1 MNTMGKRSI
10 VIGAAAS
17 LAFTAALS
25 AVTSTSVS
33 ALESRNRFWGKDRY
47 DTAADIC
54 KNAWTTSDYAV
65 IVRGDEFAD
74 ALCAAPLAQKF
85 NAPILL
91 TEKDSLNPKVKDE
104 LKRLDV
110 KHIIIVGGTGAVS
123 QNVEKQLN
131 AIAPSER
138 IKGSDRY
145 DTSLNIAAKLG
156 VSSSVVLATGEDYAD
171 AISISPIAA
180 MKNMPIILVSS
191 SGLTE
196 AQKNYLSNNNI
207 KKTYVVGGSSII
219 SDEILKQVRGGVRLG
234 GSNRY
239 GTNARIIDEFKNEL
253 NFDNI
258 YAAVGAGSR
267 KDGFADAL
275 SGAPLAAKNSAP
287 IVLTNKSL
295 PPEIGQELK
304 AINGQLSPK
313 TEVTA
318 FGGESAVPDKV
329 IDEIAKDVYITYE
342 DYKDAGSPASITNN
356 LRITAKDAVLNN
368 TAVSGN
374 VYAYGNNAK
383 LIGVTIKGIL
393 FIDPGEDG
401 SAYLENVSADRIK
414 LRSGGTSS
422 IHIKNVTTNS
432 FEVESNDSDKSV
444 RIVAEG
450 SNNIKATVIRSNA
463 ILDASSGSMG
473 DILIDRSSLNNKNIE
488 LSGNFS
494 SAVIVKAAASIKI
507 DGGAKISRIELP
519 EDASGADVNLTGT
532 GEVQDI
538 QVKNNA
544 AKVSV
549 PKGYKVTGKI
559 EAVDKGCIDTED
571 SSLSSK
577 VEVKDPG
584 SMTGSQSGGIS
595 VGPIPSTD
603 NAPAF
608 TSISLKSASG
618 KTANASI
625 TSDTIYL
632 NIPES
637 IKDDDKFT
645 DGSIVISEVLKK
657 VTFNN
662 TISYEPEGGVTSANF
677 ISFIKS
683 HETGGDGISK
693 LTIKKY
699 DGAAITIT
707 DMSGKS
713 ATYTLRVLTT
723 STEMINNGQNVPE
736 DAEINISGTYGPST
750 GTASV
755 SGNLKLSADGT
766 SLSNVN
772 IKGTLTVDPGDNGT
786 VYLKNITANKIEVI
800 SGALNSIHMDGVKAD
815 TLDISHDDT
824 VRIVANNSTK
834 IKATNM
840 RSGGELETADG
851 ILSTFGSVEISS
863 AKDVR
868 LQGNLG
874 TSEINVIGKGS
885 VSINDNSSVGNIRLT
900 ADGATLNLGTGAA
913 AALIDAAGSSASI
926 NFAQNSAADAVNVSG
941 PDARLNLGDG
951 ASVGAVTSSAQNTNV
966 NVDGADAFVG
976 NINVSAGAS
985 NAVVSVG
992 ENAKVETVNANAE
1005 TTITGNGI
1013 VGKINRGSEAAVKVE
1028 GCDIKSDGTA
1038 DAASSIG
1045 LMFALNSVNVKT
1057 INLTAGTYTIAQSEV
1072 KSDLTIKGNNDVCI
1086 KTMSPAFFTV
1096 RKGAA
1101 LTLDGV
1107 VLDGNYTAVCG
1118 IYKEDSNSIINA
1130 DESKIVKV
1138 NNKILAYEDIE
1149 SAVTNIKIDENF
1161 DPNKLCNIISEISV
1175 IPDENLRN
1183 DLASKLTTEVKA
1195 KFIEVVRGIVAA
1207 VPKSEQITKLG
1218 EAADAKQKL
1227 SQAYKMIDEAKV
1239 NVKASDSDFN
1249 LADLKA
1255 TEAKLKLCDAA
1266 VKALSMVPQ
1275 ASSVNISNLAS
1286 AKSLA
1291 AAADIAIEKSG
1302 ITDFDTV
1309 NLNNVKNKI
1318 TAIDF
1323 ANTALSAVPSA
1334 DSIIKANYNEVKAKI
1349 LAADSAV
1356 NAALKN
1362 GAARTDL
1369 IGLDRLEAAKLK
1381 VAEIEKSE
1389 SDKAE
1394 AVGKAND
1401 AIAQIPSGITIDNIE
1416 DAQAKVTAA
1425 EDLVSK
1431 ARALGASDADF
1442 INLDKI
1448 EKANAEIAKLKE
1460 SDGVKEL
1467 ISKANEAISKVPGKD
1482 DINKDNLVSAKGL
1495 IEAADK
1501 AIAAAKA
1508 KGAVDTDFAGVD
1520 KLEAARAKV
1529 TGIDAA
1535 NAAISAVPAV
1545 DSINKYNL
1553 SDAMSKVKAADD
1565 AIANAKAK
1573 GAKDT
1578 DFDGLDKLEAAR
1590 EKVEKYDKAFEALAQ
1605 IPDAKDI
1612 TYDEEENVQTI
1623 INNAESLIKAAE
1635 DSGAK
1640 PEEFASEKLEAAKAK
1655 IAEIELVKADRNAL
1669 NVLYDGTA
1677 EYIVLSDKGSNG
1689 TAITWSAQPENIIN
1703 IDNGTV
1709 VRPQDEDKDVMLTA
1723 TITKNIYKDGKI
1735 TDSIVT
1741 TKTFTIKVKKF
1752 GVDINVSTNGKQV
1765 TITVENSEMNGQDVT
1780 ISLYNNQNGNLA
1792 YVQQGKIA
1800 DGKVEFQTEVEPG
1813 IYYGYVNTDRGQFKI
1828 HEFKVIAAAAAVKV
1842 ENNTFTID
1850 ISTDSEVTGDVTLQ
1864 VVDEKGNVKNF
1875 GQQTLTDGKCEFK
1888 GELSNGTY
1896 TAMIRVPGTEDI
1908 ISTVKFTIDVP
1919 DSITVTTS
1927 VNSGTVTISVNCLNV
1942 VDGTDI
1948 TLKITTMEGQTVK
1961 SLDQGKIMNGTYVY
1975 QAQLDPGE
1983 YTGIVNVTGFDQA
1996 IIPVFTVN
2004 P

>member
-1 MNTMGKRSI
+1 MNTMRKRSI

-25 AVTSTSVS
+25 AVTSASVS
-33 ALESRNRFWGKDRY
+33 ALESRNRFWGQNRY

-54 KNAWTTSDYAV
+54 KNAWTASDYAV

-91 TEKDSLNPKVKDE
+91 TEKDSLNAKTKDE
-104 LKRLDV
+104 LNRLKV
-110 KHIIIVGGTGAVS
+110 KHIIIVGGTGAIS
-123 QNVEKQLN
+123 QNVESQLN

-138 IKGSDRY
+138 IKGTDRY
-145 DTSLNIAAKLG
+145 DTSINIAAKLG
-156 VSSSVVLATGEDYAD
+156 PSGTVVLATGENYAD
-171 AISISPIAA
+171 AISIAPIAA
-180 MKNMPIILVSS
+180 MKNMPIILVPN

-207 KKTYVVGGSSII
+207 KKTYVVGGKSVIN
-219 SDEILKQVRGGVRLG
+219 DEILKQVHGGIRLG

-239 GTNARIIDEFKNEL
+239 GTNARIIDEFKDEL

-258 YAAVGAGSR
+258 YAVIGEGSK

-275 SGAPLAAKNSAP
+275 SGAPLAAKNSSP
-287 IVLTNKSL
+287 VILTNKSV
-295 PPEIGQELK
+295 PSEIGQEISSIK
-304 AINGQLSPK
+304 GELSPK
-313 TEVTA
+313 IAVTA
-318 FGGESAVPDKV
+318 FGGEAVVPDKV
-329 IDEIAKDVYITYE
+329 IDEIKKDAAVTYE
-342 DYKDAGSPASITNN
+342 DYKNTGSPASITNSV
-356 LRITAKDAVLNN
+356 RINEKDAEFEN
-368 TAVSGN
+368 TTVAGN
-374 VYAYGNNAK
+374 VYIYGDNAK
-383 LIGVTIKGIL
+383 LTNITVKGIL
-393 FIDPGEDG
+393 FIDPGENG
-401 SAYLENVSADRIK
+401 TTHLENVKADEIK
-414 LRSGGTSS
+414 LRSGGSSS
-422 IHIKNVTTNS
+422 IHIKGVTTNN
-432 FEVESNDSDKSV
+432 FEVESYDSDRSV

-450 SNNIKATVIRSNA
+450 TNDIKSTIIRSNA
-463 ILDASSGSMG
+463 VLDASSGSIG
-473 DILIDRSSLNNKNIE
+473 DILIDQSSLNNKNIE

-507 DGGAKISRIELP
+507 DGGAQVSRIELP
-519 EDASGADVNLTGT
+519 EDAPGSGVNLTGT

-538 QVKNNA
+538 QVKNNT

-549 PKGYKVTGKI
+549 PEGYKVTGKI
-559 EAVDKGCIDTED
+559 EAVDKGCIDTKD

-584 SMTGSQSGGIS
+584 SMTGSQGVIP
-595 VGPIPSTD
+595 VGSIPRQD
-603 NAPAF
+603 YAPAF
-608 TSISLKSASG
+608 TSMSLKSASG
-618 KTANASI
+618 KAANASI

-637 IKDDDKFT
+637 IQDDDKFT
-645 DGSIVISEVLKK
+645 DGNIVVSEVLSK
-657 VTFNN
+657 VTFNQSL
-662 TISYEPEGGVTSANF
+662 SYEPSGGVTSENLT
-677 ISFIKS
+677 SFIKS
-683 HETGGDGISK
+683 HEIGGDGISK
-693 LTIKKY
+693 LSIKKY
-699 DGAAITIT
+699 DGTTITIT

-713 ATYTLRVLTT
+713 TTYTLRVLTT
-723 STEMINNGQNVPE
+723 SVEMINNGQNVPE
-736 DAEINISGTYGPST
+736 NAEINASGAYGPST

-755 SGNLKLSADGT
+755 SGNLKLSADGI

-772 IKGTLTVDPGDNGT
+772 INGTLTVDPGDNGT
-786 VYLKNITANKIEVI
+786 VYLKNITADKIEVL
-800 SGALNSIHMDGVKAD
+800 SGALNSVHMDGVRAD
-815 TLDISHDDT
+815 ILDVSQDDT

-840 RSGGELETADG
+840 KSGGELETADG
-851 ILSTFGSVEISS
+851 VQSTFGSVEISS

-874 TSEINVIGKGS
+874 TSEINVSGKGN

-900 ADGATLNLGTGAA
+900 AEGATLNLGTGAA
-913 AALIDAAGSSASI
+913 AGSVDAAGSSASI
-926 NFAQNSAADAVNVSG
+926 NFGQNSAADAVNVSG
-941 PDARLNLGDG
+941 SDARLNLGDG
-951 ASVGAVTSSAQNTNV
+951 ASVGAVTSSAQNTSVNV
-966 NVDGADAFVG
+966 NGTDAFVG
-976 NINVSAGAS
+976 NINVSEGAS

-1005 TTITGNGI
+1005 TTINGNGI
-1013 VGKINRGSEAAVKVE
+1013 VGKINKGSEAAIKVE

-1038 DAASSIG
+1038 ETASSIG
-1045 LMFALNSVNVKT
+1045 LMFALSNADVKT
-1057 INLTAGTYTIAQSEV
+1057 INLTAGTYIIAQSEV
-1072 KSDLTIKGNNDVCI
+1072 KCDLTIKGNNDVCI
-1086 KTMSPAFFTV
+1086 KTLSPAFFTV

-1118 IYKEDSNSIINA
+1118 IYKEDKNSIINV
-1130 DESKIVKV
+1130 DESKIVKA
-1138 NNKILAYEDIE
+1138 NNKILTYESIE
-1149 SAVTNIKIDENF
+1149 SAVTGIKIDENF

-1183 DLASKLTTEVKA
+1183 DLISKLNTEVKA

-1207 VPKSEQITKLG
+1207 VPKAEQITKLS
-1218 EAADAKQKL
+1218 EIADAKQKL
-1227 SQAYKMIDEAKV
+1227 SLAYKMIDEAKV

-1249 LADLKA
+1249 LTSLKA

-1323 ANTALSAVPSA
+1323 ANTALSAVPTA
-1334 DSIIKANYNEVKAKI
+1334 DSITKVNYKVVEAKI
-1349 LAADSAV
+1349 SAADIAV

-1362 GAARTDL
+1362 GAVRTDL
-1369 IGLDRLEAAKLK
+1369 IGLDRFEAAKLK

-1389 SDKAE
+1389 SDKTE
-1394 AVGKAND
+1394 AVDKAND
-1401 AIAQIPSGITIDNIE
+1401 AIAQIPSGITVDNIE
-1416 DAQAKVTAA
+1416 DAQAKVIAA
-1425 EDLVSK
+1425 EDLVNK

-1448 EKANAEIAKLKE
+1448 EKANAEIKKVKE
-1460 SDGVKEL
+1460 SNGVKEL
-1467 ISKANEAISKVPGKD
+1467 ILKANEAISKVPGKD
-1482 DINKDNLVSAKGL
+1482 DINKDNLVSAKEL
-1495 IEAADK
+1495 IKAADD
-1501 AIAAAKA
+1501 AIRAARL

-1535 NAAISAVPAV
+1535 NAAISAVTEA
-1545 DSINKYNL
+1545 DLINKYNL
-1553 SDAMSKVKAADD
+1553 NDARSEVKAADD

-1590 EKVEKYDKAFEALAQ
+1590 AKVGKYDKAFEALAQ

-1612 TYDEEENVQTI
+1612 TYDEEENVQER

-1635 DSGAK
+1635 DSGAR
-1640 PEEFASEKLEAAKAK
+1640 PEEFASDRLEAANAK
-1655 IAEIELVKADRNAL
+1655 IAEIELVKADKNAL
-1669 NVLYDGTA
+1669 NVSYDGTS

-1689 TAITWSAQPENIIN
+1689 TVITWSDDPENIIN
-1703 IDNGTV
+1703 TGSGTV
-1709 VRPQDEDKDVMLTA
+1709 LRPQDEDKDVTLTA
-1723 TITKNIYKDGKI
+1723 TITKDIYKDGIIK
-1735 TDSIVT
+1735 DSIVT

-1752 GVDINVSTNGKQV
+1752 GVDINVSTTGKQV
-1765 TITVENSEMNGQDVT
+1765 TIKVENSEMNGQDVT
-1780 ISLYNNQNGNLA
+1780 ISLYNKQSGNLA
-1792 YVQQGKIA
+1792 YIQQGKIA
-1800 DGKVEFQTEVEPG
+1800 DGNVTFQTEIEPG
-1813 IYYGYVNTDRGQFKI
+1813 IYYGYVNTARGQFRI
-1828 HEFKVIAAAAAVKV
+1828 HEFKVIDAVVTVKV
-1842 ENNTFTID
+1842 QDNTFTID
-1850 ISTDSEVTGDVTLQ
+1850 ISTGSEATGDVTLQ
-1864 VVDEKGNVKNF
+1864 VVDEKGNVKDF
-1875 GQQTLTDGKCEFK
+1875 GQQTLADGKCEFK
-1888 GELSNGTY
+1888 GELPNGVY
-1896 TAMIRVPGTEDI
+1896 TAMLRVPGTEDI
-1908 ISTVKFTIDVP
+1908 ISTDKFTIDVP
-1919 DSITVTTS
+1919 DSVIVTAS

-1942 VDGTDI
+1942 VDGTYI
-1948 TLKITTMEGQTVK
+1948 TLKITTKDGETVK

-1975 QAQLDPGE
+1975 QTQLDPGE
-1983 YTGIVNVTGFDQA
+1983 YTGIVKVTGFDQV
-1996 IIPVFTVN
+1996 IIPIFTVN